1 VSSRCQAVLTA
12 LSSAGALGLRA
23 RGAVVSIASQ
33 TDSNDGESPMLPLLE
48 EARDCTNNEAWRLLV
63 NQCIPLLYGW
73 LRSEDIQ
80 HVDAD
85 DLVQETLATLALE
98 APAFQPNAH
107 PGAFHCWLYKVL
119 INRLLNFRRS
129 QQVRS
134 ICHAD
139 SDLLDRLADTIDDS
153 RSDLTRRWDE
163 EHDRHIALQ
172 MMLRIETEFHP
183 KTWQAF
189 RSLAI
194 EGVDPELVAAE
205 LGLSLDSVYAAKY
218 RVLRRLRQEAKNA
231 LA

>member
-1 VSSRCQAVLTA
+1 
-12 LSSAGALGLRA
+12 
-23 RGAVVSIASQ
+23 
-33 TDSNDGESPMLPLLE
+33 MLPLLE
-48 EARDCTNNEAWRLLV
+48 EARDCTNNEAWQQLV
-63 NQCIPLLYGW
+63 SQCKPLLYGW
-73 LRSEDIQ
+73 LRRKDIQ

-85 DLVQETLATLALE
+85 DLVQETLATLALK
-98 APAFQPNAH
+98 APAFQPNRH
-107 PGAFHCWLYKVL
+107 PAAFHCWLYKVL
-119 INRLLNFRRS
+119 MNRLLNFRRS

-139 SDLLDRLADTIDDS
+139 SELLDRLADTIDDS

-163 EHDRHIALQ
+163 EHARHIARQ
-172 MMLRIETEFHP
+172 MMEKIKTEFEP

-218 RVLRRLRQEAKNA
+218 RVLRRLRQEARKTLPLERQKSLSHA
-231 LA
+231 LIQVEGMNILSR

>member
-1 VSSRCQAVLTA
+1 VNYRRQAVLTD

-23 RGAVVSIASQ
+23 PGVVVSITSQ
-33 TDSNDGESPMLPLLE
+33 TDSNDGESPMLPLLQ

-63 NQCIPLLYGW
+63 SQCEPLLYGW
-73 LRSEDIQ
+73 LRFQDIQ

-98 APAFQPNAH
+98 APAFQPNRH
-107 PGAFHCWLYKVL
+107 PAAFRCWLYKVL
-119 INRLLNFRRS
+119 INRLRNFRRS

-139 SDLLDRLADTIDDS
+139 SELLDQLADIIDDS
-153 RSDLTRRWDE
+153 RSDLARRWDE
-163 EHDRHIALQ
+163 EHARHIARQ
-172 MMLRIETEFHP
+172 MMERIETEFQP

-189 RSLAI
+189 RSLAM
-194 EGVDPELVAAE
+194 EGVDAERVAAE
-205 LGLSLDSVYAAKY
+205 LGLSLDSVYAAKS
-218 RVLRRLRQEAKNA
+218 RVLRRLRQEAKKA